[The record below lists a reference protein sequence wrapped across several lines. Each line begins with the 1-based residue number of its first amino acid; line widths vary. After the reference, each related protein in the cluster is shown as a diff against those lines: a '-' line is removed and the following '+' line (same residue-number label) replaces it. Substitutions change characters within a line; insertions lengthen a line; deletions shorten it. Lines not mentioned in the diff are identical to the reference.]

1 MMIKAEDVYT
11 AAGATGVED
20 NGVGLGG
27 SEIRGDLADAE
38 GLGGISG
45 RHQEEDEGDEEERH
59 RYYEQYPSEAVDLV
73 RQGLVAEA
81 WPL

>member
-1 MMIKAEDVYT
+1 MLIKAEDVDT

-27 SEIRGDLADAE
+27 SEIGGE
-38 GLGGISG
+38 GGRSG